1 MGMINSLTSSLAGM
15 KTAQA
20 QLDLI
25 SRNVSNVDTE
35 GYSRKVA
42 NQKNVIIGGFSQ
54 GVSLGTVTRQVDQG
68 LLKSYLVSSAA
79 SSSLSA
85 QSEYVSKAE
94 TLLGSPQDNN
104 SVAAN
109 VASLQAAFE
118 KFATDVS
125 SSSSRYELISQAE
138 TITNRLNYISK
149 ELQKLRADAD
159 IAIADEV
166 KEVNSILEKLN
177 DLNNEI
183 VKYSVKGSNDTADLE
198 DQRDQL
204 LRSLSEKIDINYFT
218 RDNGEMVI
226 QTTDGITLLDDQVH
240 PLSHNSISQA
250 SSITMYEAGNID
262 GIYVD
267 GKDITSQIKSGS
279 LAGLI
284 EVRDSTLSSLQSQLD
299 ELAGSLKDQINQ
311 IHNRGTSYPDTPDT
325 LTGSRTFI
333 SPSTQT
339 ISIENGDVRFVIFDD
354 SGKQVATASLKGD
367 LGFTSGVIDD
377 TDVNGNRPDDSTSL
391 AGTLERWLK
400 ESPEGPQLQD
410 AKVYVNSDGK
420 LVIETGDS
428 NYGLSIIDESGSAA
442 GSAQQDATIR
452 FDANGDGTFDSTTS
466 GFSYFFGLNDF
477 FTDTAE
483 TSIYDSNV
491 LNVKNSFGLRN
502 PVTLN
507 FANKT
512 NGELGSIVVK
522 PGDTIQD
529 IANAINNDETLSQ
542 SLNASV
548 IKNGSGYMLRIVNYD
563 GSQLEITENAVG
575 NGESLLGAIGLSPS
589 KASSAESIKVRDDL
603 LVTSD
608 LIAGGVPEYDKTT
621 GEYIQNASNNS
632 IANGMAEAFTQSVSF
647 KQCGTI
653 SKVTTTLGNYAST
666 FVGNIASQ
674 ASTLEE
680 SASYQQQL
688 TSSIATKEAQVS
700 GVDIDEEL
708 GQMIIFQ
715 QTYAACAQAFT
726 ASKELLDMLLGI
738 VQ

>member
-284 EVRDSTLSSLQSQLD
+284 EVRDSTLSSLQSQID

-428 NYGLSIIDESGSAA
+428 NYGLSIIDESG
-442 GSAQQDATIR
+442 
-452 FDANGDGTFDSTTS
+452 
-466 GFSYFFGLNDF
+466 
-477 FTDTAE
+477 
-483 TSIYDSNV
+483 
-491 LNVKNSFGLRN
+491 
-502 PVTLN
+502 
-507 FANKT
+507 
-512 NGELGSIVVK
+512 
-522 PGDTIQD
+522 
-529 IANAINNDETLSQ
+529 ETLSVNRAPKDYRHAIWDYDFVGACFMYTREVYQ
-542 SLNASV
+542 TIGEYDPEMFLCED
-548 IKNGSGYMLRIVNYD
+548 YDYWLRIFARFDV
-563 GSQLEITENAVG
+563 
-575 NGESLLGAIGLSPS
+575 
-589 KASSAESIKVRDDL
+589 
-603 LVTSD
+603 
-608 LIAGGVPEYDKTT
+608 
-621 GEYIQNASNNS
+621 EYIDEDLYAYRQHGGSLSQTHRYEQYEMLEKVLLKNF
-632 IANGMAEAFTQSVSF
+632 AENKRAE
-647 KQCGTI
+647 
-653 SKVTTTLGNYAST
+653 TLDRFYLYRGLNRSR
-666 FVGNIASQ
+666 S
-674 ASTLEE
+674 LRK
-680 SASYQQQL
+680 SAVQRYQYLPRLLCYKIWHKLQL
-688 TSSIATKEAQVS
+688 H
-700 GVDIDEEL
+700 
-708 GQMIIFQ
+708 
-715 QTYAACAQAFT
+715 
-726 ASKELLDMLLGI
+726 
-738 VQ
+738 